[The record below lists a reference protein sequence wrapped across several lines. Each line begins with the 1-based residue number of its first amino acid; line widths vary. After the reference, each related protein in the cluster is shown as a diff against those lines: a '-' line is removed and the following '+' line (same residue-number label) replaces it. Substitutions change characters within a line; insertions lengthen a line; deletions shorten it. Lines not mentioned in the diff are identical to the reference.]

1 MPGIGQSSNKR
12 TRFLLPN
19 GFKKMLIRN
28 EKDIELLL
36 MNNRTYC
43 AELSQALSAKK
54 RYISQIVNLYRKLI
68 VQRAKE
74 LNVRLTNA
82 TGKLRKTTA
91 E

>member
-1 MPGIGQSSNKR
+1 M
-12 TRFLLPN
+12 LPS
-19 GFKKMLIRN
+19 GFRKLLIRN

-43 AELSQALSAKK
+43 GEIANTISAPK
-54 RYISQIVNLYRKLI
+54 RKRI

-82 TGKLRKTTA
+82 QARLKKTSN